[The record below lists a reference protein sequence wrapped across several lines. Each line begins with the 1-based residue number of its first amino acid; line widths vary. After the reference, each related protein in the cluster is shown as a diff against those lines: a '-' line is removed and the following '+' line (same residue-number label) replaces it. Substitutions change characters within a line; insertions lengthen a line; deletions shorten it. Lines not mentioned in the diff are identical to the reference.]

1 MNLRVIRVW
10 FSVKLLNLGST
21 FTSKKVLPM
30 SLVIVL
36 LQAAQLRDA
45 TSNPK
50 LMGLNLTP

>member
-10 FSVKLLNLGST
+10 FSAKLLNLGST